1 MLNIVVQTA
10 AVTVQVGLSGFHEV
24 FTASRI
30 KLLDKNTNIFSHLTT
45 LLVSAL
51 HIKCNK
57 HSNLLDACLT

>member
-30 KLLDKNTNIFSHLTT
+30 KLLDKNTNIFFP
-45 LLVSAL
+45 
-51 HIKCNK
+51 
-57 HSNLLDACLT
+57 SNYSPSFSFAHEV